1 MTTVVLYGLDTMA
14 DWEYAYLTQGLT
26 IAAEQGDDRYRFVT
40 AGPTGTTQ
48 VTTTGRLRLLLDTSL
63 DDIAV
68 DDIALLVLPGGESW
82 GEGHEQALDL
92 ARRCVDAGTPVAAI
106 CGATLGLARTG
117 LLDDREHT
125 SNAPE
130 FLATA
135 PGYAGAALYREAR
148 TVVDRGVITAPATA
162 PVDFARA
169 VFEALELFPPEIT
182 AAWYGLYTTGE
193 RRYYDQLVGAGA

>member
-1 MTTVVLYGLDTMA
+1 MKNVVLYGTDTMA
-14 DWEYAYLTQGLT
+14 DWEYAYLTAGLT

-48 VTTTGRLRLLLDTSL
+48 VTTTGRLRVLLDTQLDQVPL
-63 DDIAV
+63 DDIA
-68 DDIALLVLPGGESW
+68 ALVLPAGESW
-82 GEGHEQALDL
+82 GEGHEQVLDL
-92 ARRCVDAGTPVAAI
+92 ARQCVDAVVPVAAI
-106 CGATLGLARTG
+106 CGATLALARTG

-130 FLATA
+130 YLAAA

-169 VFEALELFPPEIT
+169 VFEAHDLFPAPIT
-182 AAWYGLYTTGE
+182 EAWYGLYTTGE
-193 RRYYDQLVGAGA
+193 RRFYDQLVGAGE